1 VKTEDK
7 GSKMNVVS
15 RGSGKN
21 VYYCGLEGQVE
32 LCCLQRGK
40 NLMISYDSEHSLSF
54 WREKV

>member
-1 VKTEDK
+1 MKTEDK

-54 WREKV
+54 WR